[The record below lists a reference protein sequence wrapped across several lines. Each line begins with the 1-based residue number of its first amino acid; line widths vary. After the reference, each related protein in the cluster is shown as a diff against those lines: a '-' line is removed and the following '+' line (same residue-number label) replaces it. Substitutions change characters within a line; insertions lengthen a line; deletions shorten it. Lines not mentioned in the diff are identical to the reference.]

1 VAPRA
6 IVLIYNGFLFEGGI
20 NMKIRGLE
28 LISEK
33 QFNKDFKD
41 YDIDYNSLELP
52 IRGTNKSAGYDFIA
66 PFDFILEPNE
76 IIKIP
81 TGVKVY
87 MFDDECFALLD
98 RSGVGFKYN
107 VRLCNQIGIIDADYY
122 NNLNNEGHIQILLYN
137 FGKSTVHLEKGERV
151 AQAIFSKYLTCEN
164 EQVILKKRTGGFGS
178 TDKKQN

>member
-1 VAPRA
+1 
-6 IVLIYNGFLFEGGI
+6 
-20 NMKIRGLE
+20 MKIRGLE

-87 MFDDECFALLD
+87 MLDDECFALLD

-122 NNLNNEGHIQILLYN
+122 NNENNEGHMYFALQN
-137 FGKSTVHLEKGERV
+137 EGSKPWVVKRGE
-151 AQAIFSKYLTCEN
+151 AYGQGIFLKYLLADNDKVKYE
-164 EQVILKKRTGGFGS
+164 ERKGGLGS
-178 TDKKQN
+178 TNGGDNNE